1 LAADRGRR
9 PGDDLL
15 SLIAA
20 DPDLQRDDIVVTAI
34 LIAVAGHETTANL
47 LGTAI
52 VRLLTRRPDGGRLL
66 MTAPATPRGPG
77 PRIAPCAPPA
87 NSQFRVAHLMRC
99 IGKTQSSI
107 PTRLTPGMEQSDDP
121 VLAFRPR
128 AYAVSAKRRLSR

>member
-47 LGTAI
+47 LGAAI

-66 MTAPATPRGPG
+66 MTER
-77 PRIAPCAPPA
+77 
-87 NSQFRVAHLMRC
+87 
-99 IGKTQSSI
+99 
-107 PTRLTPGMEQSDDP
+107 
-121 VLAFRPR
+121 RPR
-128 AYAVSAKRRLSR
+128 AGLARESPPVPRRPVHNFGSLT